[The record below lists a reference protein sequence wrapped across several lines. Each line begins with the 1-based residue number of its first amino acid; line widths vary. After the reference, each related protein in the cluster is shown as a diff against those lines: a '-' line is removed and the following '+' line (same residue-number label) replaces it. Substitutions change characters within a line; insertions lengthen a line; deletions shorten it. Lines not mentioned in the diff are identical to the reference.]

1 MRLSSLTLTPESIV
15 STVSSTSLSGIVKV
29 KTTSVEVLAASSFS
43 HVTPEPVT
51 NVTVFHVGGR
61 TVTVTFV
68 PAVADVTLA
77 NATTS
82 SAAVI
87 ETEWG
92 TGSPVSSVSLQAARQ
107 NTNADN
113 IIAAIISAV
122 IIFLR
127 IFQKQGVPKILYF
140 KYLPVVGPGRTL

>member
-1 MRLSSLTLTPESIV
+1 M
-15 STVSSTSLSGIVKV
+15 KV

-92 TGSPVSSVSLQAARQ
+92 TGSPVSSVFLQAARQ

-127 IFQKQGVPKILYF
+127 IFIL
-140 KYLPVVGPGRTL
+140 LD